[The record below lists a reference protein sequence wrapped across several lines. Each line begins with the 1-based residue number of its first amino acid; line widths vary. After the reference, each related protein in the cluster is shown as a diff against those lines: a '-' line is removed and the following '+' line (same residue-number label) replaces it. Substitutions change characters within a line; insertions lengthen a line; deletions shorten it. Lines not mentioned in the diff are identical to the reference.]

1 APPRPPAEELSGPY
15 IRPMLRIPKT
25 AVVVLALALAS
36 GALAASGSPR
46 LQTYFQGS
54 VDSPTYQQQ
63 AFQRVAKAWKQPGP
77 KGTPALG
84 KKTIVQ
90 AVLDKDG
97 KLVSTAILTESG
109 AKAWDAAALAAVK
122 KAAPFPPMPKGTTT
136 PTVEAHFHF
145 AWVSSP

>member
-1 APPRPPAEELSGPY
+1 
-15 IRPMLRIPKT
+15 MLRIPKT

-54 VDSPTYQQQ
+54 VDSPAYQQQ

-97 KLVSTAILTESG
+97 KLVSTAVLTESG
-109 AKAWDAAALAAVK
+109 SKAWDAAALAAVK
-122 KAAPFPPMPKGTTT
+122 KAAPFPPLPKGTATA
-136 PTVEAHFHF
+136 TVEAHFHF

>member
-1 APPRPPAEELSGPY
+1 PPRPPAEELSGPY

-122 KAAPFPPMPKGTTT
+122 KAAPFPPLPKGTTT

>member
-1 APPRPPAEELSGPY
+1 PPRPPAEELSGPY

-36 GALAASGSPR
+36 GALAASGSPQ

>member
-1 APPRPPAEELSGPY
+1 PPRPPAEELSGPY

-36 GALAASGSPR
+36 GALAASGSPQ

-97 KLVSTAILTESG
+97 KLISTAILTESG

>member
-1 APPRPPAEELSGPY
+1 AEELSGPY

-36 GALAASGSPR
+36 GALAASGSPQ

-97 KLVSTAILTESG
+97 KLISTAILTESG

>member
-1 APPRPPAEELSGPY
+1 
-15 IRPMLRIPKT
+15 MLRIPKT

-54 VDSPTYQQQ
+54 VDGPTYQQQ

>member
-1 APPRPPAEELSGPY
+1 
-15 IRPMLRIPKT
+15 MLRIPKT

-36 GALAASGSPR
+36 GALAASGSPQ

-54 VDSPTYQQQ
+54 VDSPAYQQQ
-63 AFQRVAKAWKQPGP
+63 AFQRVAKVWKQPGP

-109 AKAWDAAALAAVK
+109 SKTWDAAALAAVK
-122 KAAPFPPMPKGTTT
+122 KAAPFPPLPRSTSTA
-136 PTVEAHFHF
+136 TVEAHFHF

>member
-1 APPRPPAEELSGPY
+1 PPAEELSGPY

-36 GALAASGSPR
+36 GALAASGSPQ

-97 KLVSTAILTESG
+97 KLISTAILTESG